1 MLHLY
6 HAYQKSITHLQDN
19 AKTGATFQINNAKI
33 YVPVVALSTNDI
45 KFLENIN
52 QGFKKTIS

>member
-1 MLHLY
+1 M
-6 HAYQKSITHLQDN
+6 QT
-19 AKTGATFQINNAKI
+19 TGATFQINNAKI
-33 YVPVVALSTNDI
+33 YVPVFALSTNDNI